1 MKLRETLRINARDHF
16 ATRYSYLKLKRPA
29 EAVGEA
35 YRRDKIMNELADYL
49 TNSVSSRRGT
59 LVVGQRIVSAYQPF
73 HTENTNHQVIIN
85 HVQCACTY
93 IRAICVRLSSA

>member
-59 LVVGQRIVSAYQPF
+59 LVVGQRIVSAHQPF
-73 HTENTNHQVIIN
+73 HTENTNQ
-85 HVQCACTY
+85 AGY
-93 IRAICVRLSSA
+93 A